1 MISLTWQR
9 IRSSRSRLIL
19 SVLAIVIGTS
29 FLTAALVV
37 AASTRAALN
46 DAFDQVY
53 AGTDLIVQGRPGLG
67 EASRSLGPILPVAA
81 LDEIRGVP
89 GVAVAEGRRR
99 DLAQVSAATTDA
111 VPGLTAVAMDVPAD
125 PDAAA
130 IEQRSGRLPAAPH
143 EVALDAATTDS
154 LGLTLEDELVILLP
168 AIQYEARLVG
178 TVGFGSLDGLAGGG
192 RVLLDAGS
200 AADLLGPTGFAEI
213 AVIAESDSQLE
224 GLGAS
229 IAAVLPDVQVLTARD
244 AAARDAAAVAAETAI
259 VSRILLAVAGL
270 ALFVGGFLVANT
282 FRIIARQ
289 RTRELALLRS
299 VGASRRQITGTVL
312 LEAAIMGALGGL
324 IGVALG
330 AGVGAVLVAGTGTLV
345 PGLPPTA
352 PRFTLG
358 TLAIGPAVSVVLTL
372 LAALG
377 SARHASAVPPVAALR
392 ASAVAADRP
401 RRLPAV
407 LGILLIALGTGLVVV
422 GGGSGLMI
430 TAGGAVVALL
440 GVGLVFPVVSGAVL
454 SILSRPLERLGV
466 TAAIARGQS
475 LAEPRRTGSTAAA
488 LAVSLALFAFLAT
501 FAASLGAAS
510 PTQVADRQPAEI
522 TIRSELPWGLD
533 GYLSDLADRAEA
545 LDAVAIA
552 RDVAY
557 GDLQVETGDGA
568 PVAAAFYAADPA
580 GLGELLDVIDRAGA
594 VEGLAATEIG
604 IRDHF
609 ANAYGWQLGDTIAI
623 TLPDAAVMQLTIGA
637 VFSGAIQTNW
647 IVPADAAAGHLGNAG
662 RQVFVRLVDG
672 ADVAAADAA
681 LEELGA
687 EYPPVEVLTHEELAT
702 QQVEAEE
709 ASLGILTALLSLTV
723 LIGVLGIVNTLALG
737 VVERH
742 RELGLLR
749 AVGATRSQVRAIV
762 RWEAVLVALLGGS
775 LGLVVGV
782 GTAWLATYAFTE
794 FPLPFILPAPRLA
807 LALVVTIVLGV
818 LAAIV
823 PGARAA
829 RVDVLRSIARV

>member
-9 IRSSRSRLIL
+9 ISSSPSRLIL
-19 SVLAIVIGTS
+19 SVLAVIIGTS

-37 AASTRAALN
+37 TASTRAALE

-53 AGTDLIVQGRPGLG
+53 AGTDVIVQGPEGVG
-67 EASRSLGPILPVAA
+67 EPTRSLGPILPVEV
-81 LDEIRGVP
+81 LDDVRAVA

-99 DLAQVSAATTDA
+99 DLAQVSAAGTAADTGA
-111 VPGLTAVAMDVPAD
+111 RAVAMDVPAD
-125 PDAAA
+125 PGAAA
-130 IEQRSGRLPAAPH
+130 IEQRAGRLPAAPH
-143 EVALDAATTDS
+143 EVALDAATADS
-154 LGLTLEDELVILLP
+154 LGLTLDDALVILIP
-168 AIQYEARLVG
+168 AGRYEARLVG
-178 TVGFGSLDGLAGGG
+178 TVGFGSLDGLSEGG

-200 AADLLGPTGFAEI
+200 AADLLGSSGFAEI
-213 AVIAESDSQLE
+213 AITAEPGTSRGDLRT
-224 GLGAS
+224 S
-229 IAAVLPDVQVLTARD
+229 IAAVLPDTQVLTSEE
-244 AAARDAAAVAAETAI
+244 AAARDAAAVATETAI

-299 VGASRRQITGTVL
+299 VGASRRQVTATIL
-312 LEAAIMGALGGL
+312 LEAAVMGALGGL
-324 IGVALG
+324 IGVAFG
-330 AGVGAVLVAGTGTLV
+330 AGIGALLVAGTGILV
-345 PGLPPTA
+345 PGLPPTG
-352 PRFTLG
+352 PRFTVG
-358 TLAIGPAVSVVLTL
+358 ALAIGPAVSVVLTL
-372 LAALG
+372 FAARG
-377 SARHASAVPPVAALR
+377 AARHASSVPPVAALR
-392 ASAVAADRP
+392 ASAVAADRL

-407 LGILLIALGTGLVVV
+407 VGLLLIVLGAAVVV
-422 GGGSGLMI
+422 MGGGYGLLI

-440 GVGLVFPVVSGAVL
+440 GIGLVFPVVSGAVL
-454 SILSRPLERLGV
+454 SVMSRPLERLGV
-466 TAAIARGQS
+466 TAAIARGQA
-475 LAEPRRTGSTAAA
+475 LTEPRRTGSTAAA

-510 PTQVADRQPAEI
+510 PAQVADRQPAEI
-522 TIRSELPWGLD
+522 TIRSEMPWGLD
-533 GYLSDLADRAEA
+533 GYLSDLAARAETV
-545 LDAVAIA
+545 DEVAIA

-557 GDLQVETGDGA
+557 GDLRVETGTGA
-568 PVAAAFYAADPA
+568 PVTAAFYAADPA
-580 GLGELLDVIDRAGA
+580 GLGELLDVVDRAGA
-594 VEGLAATEIG
+594 VEGLAATQIG
-604 IRDHF
+604 VRDTF
-609 ANAYGWQLGDTIAI
+609 AGAYGWQVGDTIEI
-623 TLPDAAVMQLTIGA
+623 TLPDSAVMRLTIGA

-647 IVPADAAAGHLGNAG
+647 ILPADATAGHLGNAG

-672 ADVAAADAA
+672 ADLAAADAA

-709 ASLGILTALLSLTV
+709 ASLGILTALLSLSV

-737 VVERH
+737 VVERQ
-742 RELGLLR
+742 RELALLR

-794 FPLPFILPAPRLA
+794 FPLPFILPVPRLA
-807 LALVVTIVLGV
+807 LALVVTIFLGV
-818 LAAIV
+818 LAAV
-823 PGARAA
+823 LPAARAA
-829 RVDVLRSIARV
+829 RVDVLRSIAHV